1 MPQTVTLDHLQ
12 STPRRE
18 LDTSLGEISAPA
30 EGDFAR
36 GQRRDL
42 LTGPTYG
49 DFATGVRMTITPSV
63 TADFATGMRTTHQLT
78 TVGDF
83 ATGMRNHS
91 APIATRKFRT
101 RISVLPV
108 AA

>member
-1 MPQTVTLDHLQ
+1 MPQTITLDHPQ
-12 STPRRE
+12 SSPRRE
-18 LDTSLGEISAPA
+18 LDPRAGEISAPA

-36 GQRRDL
+36 GQRQEI
-42 LTGPTYG
+42 LTGHGYG
-49 DFATGVRMTITPSV
+49 DFATGMRRTRTPSV
-63 TADFATGMRTTHQLT
+63 TGDFATGMRTSHQAT

-83 ATGMRNHS
+83 ATGMRSLS
-91 APIATRKFRT
+91 APTAARKLRT

>member
-1 MPQTVTLDHLQ
+1 MPQTITLDHPK

-18 LDTSLGEISAPA
+18 LDASAGEISAPA

-36 GQRRDL
+36 GQRQDI
-42 LTGPTYG
+42 LTGHTYG
-49 DFATGVRMTITPSV
+49 DFATGMRSTKTPSV
-63 TADFATGMRTTHQLT
+63 TGDFATGMRTSHQPT

-83 ATGMRNHS
+83 ATGMRNLS

-101 RISVLPV
+101 RVSVLPV